1 MAERYNTGNPRPSN
15 SMKDLND
22 NALAY
27 DDFLNG
33 EQDEAYDR
41 FQKPFPTVRRQVA
54 DRIDEIT
61 GAQKS
66 IEQYTDEAKQ
76 AADNAQNIADANTYY
91 ITPEDPDGTI
101 AGIVG
106 TPNGK
111 MFRVAIPDSA
121 GVIVI
126 FNYYKNESGIAQYI
140 NSEPSKRF
148 VEILSENID
157 IVSKS
162 NAQNM
167 TGFPGVAEMATDRVG
182 SVTSRRLEDGTTQLP
197 ALMVGDH
204 VEQVQTSDGSAFQN
218 RNTGELILSLSGN
231 NAIRLLNG
239 EWYLTSPDEYP
250 DYAEVHVDKLGNI
263 FKIVKV
269 NGKVLDIRDGE
280 KSQGEPVVSAD
291 GGLAIEV
298 NGIIYFIHTNGDNAS
313 LTVDVGNKTPVTFKA
328 VNGGYFVKFAS
339 QEGGS
344 GDFNLHRINVDGKSR
359 IRQGSSD
366 FIHVVIVGQSLA
378 VGGATITQPAVTV
391 TPRYPY
397 GAMTFNGGPKFDSA
411 NPAKS
416 VAESDLQYLVPMAEN
431 IGKVSG
437 QESDCGGIAERL
449 FEKSGVTCMASATGA
464 SGTTLANIS
473 YGTAS
478 FNATKL
484 VMQRAHD
491 ISVGLGMNYKPYLL
505 FIHGNADAVMN
516 TNANVYKDLMLN
528 LRVDYQDYL
537 RDLLDDDEFELKVFV
552 QQFSNAT
559 VQAGATG
566 ADVNLVIGNAQYEIC
581 RDNPELFMLA
591 GTQYARPYVDKDH
604 LSNNGY
610 RTDGEVV
617 GISINDYISNNRI
630 MALRPDDANITQS
643 STEVVIPLLGG
654 VGDAVIDTV
663 RVSDPGNYGFRLV
676 GATIN
681 NVTIDSGKA
690 IRINKTGVATSVSY
704 AYVGNRASQPG
715 RLTGNRGCIRD
726 SATDVSP
733 VSGLPLYNDLVA
745 FNKSL

>member
-1 MAERYNTGNPRPSN
+1 MATTPTTNPIPSGSVQDLKFN
-15 SMKDLND
+15 SEK
-22 NALAY
+22 
-27 DDFLNG
+27 
-33 EQDEAYDR
+33 
-41 FQKPFPTVRRQVA
+41 
-54 DRIDEIT
+54 IDEIVT
-61 GAQKS
+61 SDSKTYTDRFGVQRYTWAGALANIAPLGHPWTETEAADAIASGEIPNDAYYFVWSSDSKS
-66 IEQYTDEAKQ
+66 IADVWQNVNGTGTKTDKSYPSSEFVFEIKAKL
-76 AADNAQNIADANTYY
+76 DFLYD
-91 ITPEDPDGTI
+91 
-101 AGIVG
+101 
-106 TPNGK
+106 
-111 MFRVAIPDSA
+111 
-121 GVIVI
+121 
-126 FNYYKNESGIAQYI
+126 
-140 NSEPSKRF
+140 
-148 VEILSENID
+148 
-157 IVSKS
+157 S
-162 NAQNM
+162 NAKNVS
-167 TGFPGVAEMATDRVG
+167 GFPGIAEMATDKNGNVTFQRLDDGTAQFPAVMVG
-182 SVTSRRLEDGTTQLP
+182 SNI
-197 ALMVGDH
+197 
-204 VEQVQTSDGSAFQN
+204 EQVQTSDGSSFQS
-218 RNTGELILSLSGN
+218 RATGSSVLGLSEDGSMRMLKQDVIISRDYPEYSEVHADRYGE
-231 NAIRLLNG
+231 IFKLVKRNG
-239 EWYLTSPDEYP
+239 E
-250 DYAEVHVDKLGNI
+250 VVDL
-263 FKIVKV
+263 
-269 NGKVLDIRDGE
+269 RDDGDAQ
-280 KSQGEPVVSAD
+280 SEPEVSAE

-298 NGIIYFIHTNGDNAS
+298 NGVIYFIHTNGDNFA
-313 LTVDVGNKTPVTFKA
+313 LTVDAGNNTPVTFKA
-328 VNGGYFVKFAS
+328 VNGEYFVKFAS

-344 GDFNLHRINVDGKSR
+344 GDFKLHRASVATASR
-359 IRQGSSD
+359 IRQGNAD
-366 FIHVVIVGQSLA
+366 FIHIIIVGQSLA

-416 VAESDLQYLVPMAEN
+416 VAETDLEYLVPMAEN

-491 ISVGLGMNYKPYLL
+491 ISVGLGMNYKPFLL

-528 LRVDYQDYL
+528 LRIDYQTYL
-537 RDLLDDDEFELKVFV
+537 RSLLDDDEFTLKVFV

-566 ADVNLVIGNAQYEIC
+566 ADVNLVIGNAQYEVC
-581 RDNPELFMLA
+581 RDNPEFTLT

-610 RTDGEVV
+610 RTDGEIV
-617 GISINDYISNNRI
+617 GVAIAEFIRNDGV
-630 MALRPDDANITQS
+630 MALRPDEANIIQTS
-643 STEVVIPLLGG
+643 SEIIIPLFGG
-654 VGDAVIDTV
+654 VGNAVIDAV
-663 RVSDPGNYGFRLV
+663 RVSDPGNYGFKLV
-676 GATIN
+676 GATITG
-681 NVTIDSGKA
+681 VTISTGNVIHIA
-690 IRINKTGVATSVSY
+690 KTGVATAVNY
-704 AYVGNRASQPG
+704 AYTGNRANYPG

>member
-1 MAERYNTGNPRPSN
+1 MATTPTTNPIPSEAVQDFKFNAGKIDQIVNSNERTYTDRFGVERYTWAGALANIAPLGHPWTLGEANAAIASGEIPEGAFFFVWSDNSN
-15 SMKDLND
+15 SI
-22 NALAY
+22 
-27 DDFLNG
+27 
-33 EQDEAYDR
+33 
-41 FQKPFPTVRRQVA
+41 A
-54 DRIDEIT
+54 DVW
-61 GAQKS
+61 
-66 IEQYTDEAKQ
+66 
-76 AADNAQNIADANTYY
+76 QNINGLATKTDKSYPSSDFVFEIKEKLDFVY
-91 ITPEDPDGTI
+91 DS
-101 AGIVG
+101 
-106 TPNGK
+106 NGK
-111 MFRVAIPDSA
+111 
-121 GVIVI
+121 
-126 FNYYKNESGIAQYI
+126 N
-140 NSEPSKRF
+140 
-148 VEILSENID
+148 
-157 IVSKS
+157 VS
-162 NAQNM
+162 
-167 TGFPGVAEMATDRVG
+167 GFPGIAEMATDKNGNVTYQRLDDGTSQFPAIMVG
-182 SVTSRRLEDGTTQLP
+182 SII
-197 ALMVGDH
+197 
-204 VEQVQTSDGSAFQN
+204 EQVQTSSGSSFQSRATGSTVLGISEDGSMRMLGQDIIFSSEFQ
-218 RNTGELILSLSGN
+218 
-231 NAIRLLNG
+231 
-239 EWYLTSPDEYP
+239 
-250 DYAEVHVDKLGNI
+250 DYSEVHADRHGEI
-263 FKIVKV
+263 FKIVKRTGEV
-269 NGKVLDIRDGE
+269 IDIRADRE
-280 KSQGEPVVSAD
+280 TQTDPVVSAD

-313 LTVDVGNKTPVTFKA
+313 LTVDAGNNTPVTFKA

-366 FIHVVIVGQSLA
+366 FIHVIIVGQSLA
-378 VGGATITQPAVTV
+378 VGGATINQPAVTIN
-391 TPRYPY
+391 PRYPY
-397 GAMTFNGGPKFDSA
+397 GAVTFNGGPKFDSA

-610 RTDGEVV
+610 RTDGEIA